1 MKLSLAISLAEVQR
15 QYEEA
20 MELPE
25 GLVRDNALSKL
36 MNLIRSEFNIPLA
49 QDLNWE
55 RKNPAV
61 MAMYRKLSI
70 SRSL

>member
-1 MKLSLAISLAEVQR
+1 MPISLAEVQKR
-15 QYEEA
+15 YEES

-25 GLVRDNALSKL
+25 GLVRDSALSKL
-36 MNLIRSEFNIPLA
+36 MDLMKEEFNIPLLHNA
-49 QDLNWE
+49 EWE